1 VLDRVGNQKIRKIQK
16 GVKVFK
22 ILPENKIFA
31 GKRTLFHS
39 RAVFLVLVVVVESV
53 SSCFAQENSSLT
65 LEEAIELAVQND
77 DWLLIS
83 EQEENAYLEEAVA
96 AYELPD
102 PKMMVGLA
110 NLPVDSFAFEQE
122 PMTQFRLG
130 VNQSFPRG
138 ATREL
143 LSKKI
148 GLQSQ
153 VNPIYRENRAANVKL
168 EVTGLWLDVYLAAQS
183 ISLIENDRDLFEQLV
198 DITSAR
204 YTSAAGLSRQQDL
217 IRAELELVRLDER
230 LAALRQRQDSN
241 KQRLAEWL
249 PYEVVSLPFNTE
261 LPELQASEAELT
273 GLNQAAEFFRD
284 HPIIRANEKQI
295 EIAQTQVEITRQ
307 SFKPSFSVGA
317 SYGYRERSPQGINR
331 DDFVSFDLN
340 FDLPIFTKNRQQ
352 PRLRASQ
359 YRASARQT
367 EKMLLIKELFAR
379 YQDAQ
384 AQLEMLDERRAIFND
399 SLLSQLSDL
408 TEATLSSYTADEGDF
423 EEVMRAYIA
432 QLNANIELL
441 QLDIDRLKVISTLDY
456 LVTRSNPEVNL

>member
-1 VLDRVGNQKIRKIQK
+1 MFNVLSEIQAFTQKI
-16 GVKVFK
+16 
-22 ILPENKIFA
+22 
-31 GKRTLFHS
+31 TLS
-39 RAVFLVLVVVVESV
+39 YNRAPFLVLIVLVESV
-53 SSCFAQENSSLT
+53 SLSFAQENPALT
-65 LEEAIELAVQND
+65 LEEAIELAVQSD

-83 EQEENAYLEEAVA
+83 EQEENAYLEEAIA
-96 AYELPD
+96 ANELPD
-102 PKMMVGLA
+102 PKVMVGLA
-110 NLPVDSFAFEQE
+110 NLPIDSFAFDQE

-130 VNQSFPRG
+130 INQSFPRG

-153 VNPIYRENRAANVKL
+153 ISPIDRENRVANVRL
-168 EVTGLWLDVYLAAQS
+168 EVTGLWLDAYMAAQS

-230 LAALRQRQDSN
+230 LTALRQRQDSN

-261 LPELQASEAELT
+261 LPELQPSEAELT

-295 EIAQTQVEITRQ
+295 AIAQTQVEIARQ

-317 SYGYRERSPQGINR
+317 SYGYRDRTPQGIYR

-384 AQLEMLDERRAIFND
+384 AQLEMLDERRVIFND

-408 TEATLSSYTADEGDF
+408 TEATLSSYTTDEGDF

-441 QLDIDRLKVISTLDY
+441 QLDIDRLKVISILDY
-456 LVTRSNPEVNL
+456 LVTRSDPEANL

>member
-1 VLDRVGNQKIRKIQK
+1 MFNILSEIQAFTQKI
-16 GVKVFK
+16 
-22 ILPENKIFA
+22 
-31 GKRTLFHS
+31 TLS
-39 RAVFLVLVVVVESV
+39 YNRAPFLVLIVLVESV
-53 SSCFAQENSSLT
+53 SLSFAQENPALT
-65 LEEAIELAVQND
+65 LEEAIELAVQSD

-83 EQEENAYLEEAVA
+83 EQEENAYLEEAIA
-96 AYELPD
+96 ANELPD
-102 PKMMVGLA
+102 PKVMVGLA
-110 NLPVDSFAFEQE
+110 NLPIDSFAFDQE

-130 VNQSFPRG
+130 INQSFPRG

-153 VNPIYRENRAANVKL
+153 ISPIDREKRVANVRL
-168 EVTGLWLDVYLAAQS
+168 EVTGLWLDAYMAAQS

-230 LAALRQRQDSN
+230 LTALRQRQDSN

-261 LPELQASEAELT
+261 LPELQPSEAELT

-295 EIAQTQVEITRQ
+295 AIAQTQVEIARQ

-317 SYGYRERSPQGINR
+317 SYGYRDRTPQGIYR

-384 AQLEMLDERRAIFND
+384 AQLEMLDERRVIFND

-408 TEATLSSYTADEGDF
+408 TEATLSSYTTDEGDF

-441 QLDIDRLKVISTLDY
+441 QLDIDRLKVISILDY
-456 LVTRSNPEVNL
+456 LVTRSDPEANL

>member
-1 VLDRVGNQKIRKIQK
+1 M
-16 GVKVFK
+16 FK
-22 ILPENKIFA
+22 NISEIKALSQ
-31 GKRTLFHS
+31 KRTLSYS
-39 RAVFLVLVVVVESV
+39 RNILLFLIVLVESM
-53 SSCFAQENSSLT
+53 SLSLAQENLSLT
-65 LEEAIELAVQND
+65 LEEAIELAVQSD
-77 DWLLIS
+77 DWLLINR
-83 EQEENAYLEEAVA
+83 QEEDALLEEAVA
-96 AYELPD
+96 ASELPD

-110 NLPVDSFAFEQE
+110 NLPLDSFAFEQE
-122 PMTQFRLG
+122 PMTQFRFG

-153 VNPIYRENRAANVKL
+153 VNPIHRENRAANVKL

-183 ISLIENDRDLFEQLV
+183 ILLIENDRDLFDQLV

-217 IRAELELVRLDER
+217 IRAELELLRLDER
-230 LAALRQRQDSN
+230 LTALRQRQESN

-261 LPELQASEAELT
+261 LPELEPSEAELT
-273 GLNQAAEFFRD
+273 SLNQAAEFFRE

-317 SYGYRERSPQGINR
+317 SYGYRDRSPQGIDR

-379 YQDAQ
+379 YQEAQ

-441 QLDIDRLKVISTLDY
+441 QLDIDRLKVISLLDY
-456 LVTRSNPEVNL
+456 LATRSNPEVNL

>member
-1 VLDRVGNQKIRKIQK
+1 
-16 GVKVFK
+16 
-22 ILPENKIFA
+22 
-31 GKRTLFHS
+31 
-39 RAVFLVLVVVVESV
+39 V
-53 SSCFAQENSSLT
+53 SLSFAQENPALT
-65 LEEAIELAVQND
+65 LEEAIELAVQSD

-83 EQEENAYLEEAVA
+83 EQEENAYLEEAIA
-96 AYELPD
+96 ANELPD
-102 PKMMVGLA
+102 PKVMVGLA
-110 NLPVDSFAFEQE
+110 NLPIDSFAFDQE

-130 VNQSFPRG
+130 INQSFPRG

-153 VNPIYRENRAANVKL
+153 VNPIHRENRVANVKL
-168 EVTGLWLDVYLAAQS
+168 EVTGLWLDAYMAAQS

-230 LAALRQRQDSN
+230 LTALRQRQNSN
-241 KQRLAEWL
+241 KQKLAEWL
-249 PYEVVSLPFNTE
+249 PYEIVSLPFNTD
-261 LPELQASEAELT
+261 LPDLQPSETGLT
-273 GLNQAAEFFRD
+273 SLNQAAEFFRD

-295 EIAQTQVEITRQ
+295 EIARTQVEITRQ

-317 SYGYRERSPQGINR
+317 SYGYRDRSPQGIDR

-359 YRASARQT
+359 HRASARQT

-441 QLDIDRLKVISTLDY
+441 QLDINRLKVISILDY
-456 LVTRSNPEVNL
+456 LVTRSNPEVIL